1 MTRSSHTLTRPYM
14 ARSSHTLTSS
24 SPLCVTRHGARSLR
38 VQGAFRDAGGAL
50 VFCRSCLLPL
60 FLPERAR
67 ETRDSVLARGFWRQ
81 GRRPAASARTPR
93 CWLAVL
99 TWCELISR
107 LGTEEMAPGSRALS
121 ADCRAGWHEEEA
133 MIHAAGAA
141 PRGAIAPAR
150 FLWQPVAGACLR
162 TVNVVHCL
170 QTAATAPPRFL

>member
-1 MTRSSHTLTRPYM
+1 M
-14 ARSSHTLTSS
+14 
-24 SPLCVTRHGARSLR
+24 LCRCISL
-38 VQGAFRDAGGAL
+38 
-50 VFCRSCLLPL
+50 
-60 FLPERAR
+60 R
-67 ETRDSVLARGFWRQ
+67 ETRDSVLARGLPP
-81 GRRPAASARTPR
+81 RRICSHAALLAR
-93 CWLAVL
+93 CYHLV
-99 TWCELISR
+99 LISR

-121 ADCRAGWHEEEA
+121 ADCRAGGHEEEA